1 MVSYVFS
8 VNNISQEEFEVIIKD
23 VQLISKSDV
32 IWLIKKLFEN
42 TYINPGEAASNKQKM
57 NQEKKQDLSMLDY
70 QLSYLYQLAGQNKL
84 GFDEKFS
91 LAEII
96 REVLEIYMFK
106 YSDFFPLYYYD
117 NHQHLNDEENLKFA
131 KGFLRYMKRTTNTN
145 SIEAMGI
152 FIKDVPLDEKINT
165 DVIKILSKIHKEI
178 KEDEYAMEIYSE
190 VIINN
195 KEKIMNMV
203 KFSKLSKLNLTKWK
217 KVESDVFK

>member
-1 MVSYVFS
+1 
-8 VNNISQEEFEVIIKD
+8 
-23 VQLISKSDV
+23 
-32 IWLIKKLFEN
+32 
-42 TYINPGEAASNKQKM
+42 
-57 NQEKKQDLSMLDY
+57 
-70 QLSYLYQLAGQNKL
+70 
-84 GFDEKFS
+84 
-91 LAEII
+91 
-96 REVLEIYMFK
+96 
-106 YSDFFPLYYYD
+106 
-117 NHQHLNDEENLKFA
+117 
-131 KGFLRYMKRTTNTN
+131 
-145 SIEAMGI
+145 MGI